1 MKKCKRFLAML
12 LSVITLTAVMAVAV
26 SAANTDDTPFNFYAR
41 VGIFGL
47 VDCREK
53 QDTSAVYF
61 YAYDGL
67 ASVQVQIYGSNTNK
81 EGDGENLT
89 VADGRNVGYVTCI
102 KGIDYSVHSDVR
114 EEGYARAA
122 LYVASNTGNAG
133 IVSGEWSPDSMYA
146 HRDAT

>member
-1 MKKCKRFLAML
+1 MKKCRRFFAVL
-12 LSVITLTAVMAVAV
+12 LSVVTLAAVMAVTV

-53 QDTSAVYF
+53 QDTSPVYF

-67 ASVQVQIYGSNTNK
+67 TSVRVQVYGSNTNK

-89 VADGRNVGYVTCI
+89 VANGVLREYVICVKDI
-102 KGIDYSVHSDVR
+102 GYSVHSDVR

-122 LYVASNTGNAG
+122 LYLASNTGYAG

>member
-1 MKKCKRFLAML
+1 MPCP
-12 LSVITLTAVMAVAV
+12 SPI
-26 SAANTDDTPFNFYAR
+26 DDTPISFYAR

-53 QDTSAVYF
+53 QDTSAVHF

-67 ASVQVQIYGSNTNK
+67 ASVRVQVYGSNTNR

-89 VADGRNVGYVTCI
+89 VANGKNVRYVTCA
-102 KGIDYSVHSDVR
+102 KDLGYSVHSDMR
-114 EEGYARAA
+114 EAGYARAA
-122 LYVASNTGNAG
+122 LYVASNTGSAG
-133 IVSGEWSPDSMYA
+133 IVSGKWSPDSMYA